1 MSGCEWILDSKSSKL
16 REHKPAAPF
25 LENTVKL
32 QQATIQKVENYEV
45 QKLFTQLFE
54 LADTKIKLEPGLIRN

>member
-1 MSGCEWILDSKSSKL
+1 MH
-16 REHKPAAPF
+16 EHKPATPF

-45 QKLFTQLFE
+45 QKLFTQLLE
-54 LADTKIKLEPGLIRN
+54 LAETKIKLEPGLIRN